1 MLLLCSAM
9 LQSYFSI
16 IFVVTFMSAQIT
28 DSTFIVTTY
37 CLLQLF
43 LTKSGASVGTT
54 HECRREATKR
64 TATKHSTRAGMDS
77 AECKGTAEEGKGIL
91 LQFFLSLSIFKFK
104 KFIIFLGNKNKYL
117 ECLDG
122 DSCFRRIAFY

>member
-37 CLLQLF
+37 CLLHLF
-43 LTKSGASVGTT
+43 VILTKSGPSVGTT

-77 AECKGTAEEGKGIL
+77 AKCKGTAEEGKGIL
-91 LQFFLSLSIFKFK
+91 
-104 KFIIFLGNKNKYL
+104 
-117 ECLDG
+117 
-122 DSCFRRIAFY
+122 